1 MPELKPCP
9 FCGSTPSEDSHTLTD
24 GGFKYGAIACGC
36 GAIGPDVRTGY
47 KQWPEW
53 KEAAVA
59 EWNERAITADKV
71 LVPRELLERAA
82 NVIWQESV
90 ARTGFSSKLSEEL
103 RALLHP

>member
-1 MPELKPCP
+1 MKPCP

-59 EWNERAITADKV
+59 EWNERAIPADQV
-71 LVPRELLERAA
+71 LVPRELLERVLA
-82 NVIWQESV
+82 NLETAYIPWEE
-90 ARTGFSSKLSEEL
+90 TKEL
-103 RALLHP
+103 RTLLHP